1 MFHDIRGTL
10 KKLTLGACLGA
21 VALTGAACASSP
33 GRGGPEPIHVE
44 ATAPR
49 SEAVA
54 GASVTPDGRPPYVN
68 GAAFRGEE
76 VTVGQEPFLLKG
88 TLTVPV
94 GKGPFPGVVL
104 VHGSGPHDRDV
115 RFGPNALFKDLAEG
129 LSSRGIAVLRY
140 DKRTFQYKEPFAS
153 GISIDDEVVVDAV
166 SAMGVLKARP
176 EVDAARVFVVGH
188 SLGALLAPEIALRSA
203 PVAGAVL
210 LAPPGRPMWELIP
223 AQLRYLGAPA
233 ERIAEVEKA
242 AEPLKARTASSGSFL
257 GLPLSYWND
266 LDSRD
271 GVGMARKLQR
281 PILIMQGERD
291 YQSTE
296 EDLATW
302 RRGLAQVDRVDVVR
316 IPGSNHMF
324 IHGEGRSGPAEY
336 MIPGHVDA
344 RVVERLCSFL
354 LSARE

>member
-1 MFHDIRGTL
+1 MFHDIRDTL
-10 KKLTLGACLGA
+10 KRLTRGACLGA
-21 VALTGAACASSP
+21 VALTAVACVSAPGRSGAA
-33 GRGGPEPIHVE
+33 PIPAE

-49 SEAVA
+49 AEAAA
-54 GASVTPDGRPPYVN
+54 GASVKSEGRPPYVN
-68 GAAFRGEE
+68 GAAFRAEE

-94 GKGPFPGVVL
+94 GTGPFPGIVL

-188 SLGALLAPEIALRSA
+188 SLGALLAPEIAIRSA

-210 LAPPGRPMWELIP
+210 LAPPGRPMWELIL

-257 GLPLSYWND
+257 GLPMSYWKD
-266 LDSRD
+266 LESRD
-271 GVGMARKLQR
+271 GVGMARKLHR

-302 RRGLAQVDRVDVVR
+302 RRGLAQVDRVDVVT

-324 IHGEGRSGPAEY
+324 IHGDGKPGPAEY
-336 MIPGHVDA
+336 MTPGHVDA
-344 RVVERLCSFL
+344 RVVEKLCAFL
-354 LSARE
+354 LSVRE